1 MIDSRAG
8 WPTMNDL
15 PWGTA
20 DLGDALAKHCELQSF
35 TLERVDGSFDVDTKL
50 DLEYA
55 AKHFLGDLR
64 PARGKLVEEIRRLKI
79 SWCCDSNFNGK
90 DLSYRGSFHSS
101 LISMIEAIKRMP
113 VNLAY
118 HL

>member
-1 MIDSRAG
+1 MAGMHLVYCRSTFSNRGTRSTIAILRLANRTDGGTDLIDSRAG

-55 AKHFLGDLR
+55 AKHLLGDPR

-79 SWCCDSNFNGK
+79 S
-90 DLSYRGSFHSS
+90 
-101 LISMIEAIKRMP
+101 
-113 VNLAY
+113 
-118 HL
+118 